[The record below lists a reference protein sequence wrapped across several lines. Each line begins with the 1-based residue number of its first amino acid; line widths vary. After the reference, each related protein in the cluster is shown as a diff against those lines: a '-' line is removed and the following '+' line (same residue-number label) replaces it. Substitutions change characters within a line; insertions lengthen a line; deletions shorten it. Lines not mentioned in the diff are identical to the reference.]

1 MVQPKSYRSEKR
13 AMILKNKE
21 TRITNLTIGLL
32 LILAIVGGFYMV
44 STQRAYGAAG
54 D

>member
-1 MVQPKSYRSEKR
+1 MVQPKSYRSEKG